1 MSNEFFVHTGYP
13 AQSADGDSVD
23 FRAELLAIQA
33 GFDKLPALA
42 TNAGKLIVVN
52 PSADGLIV
60 MGNGQANVGLSSW
73 APTITCSTPGDL
85 AVTYSEQVG
94 QQYRVGGMIVT
105 YFRLFTSAWTHTT
118 ASGALFL
125 EGLPSST
132 IALSRAIGSVSY
144 SGFTKAGYHS
154 MHVAFSSNSNL
165 ALFEASGSGV
175 PVVQVNVTDF
185 PTAGTV
191 ILCGTVVQGG

>member
-13 AQSADGDSVD
+13 TQSADGDSVD
-23 FRAELLAIQA
+23 LRAELLAIQA

-60 MGNGQANVGLSSW
+60 MGNGQENVGLTSW
-73 APTITCSTPGDL
+73 TPTLTCTTPGNL
-85 AVTYSEQVG
+85 VVTYSEQVG

-105 YFRLFTSAWTHTT
+105 SFRLVTSSWTHTT
-118 ASGALFL
+118 ASGTLIL
-125 EGLPSST
+125 GNIPSSV
-132 IALSRAIGSVSY
+132 IGLSRATGAVSF

-154 MHVAFSSNSNL
+154 MVVEFSSNTTQ
-165 ALFEASGSGV
+165 AFFYASGSGV
-175 PVVQVNVTDF
+175 GVAQVNVTDF
-185 PTAGTV
+185 PTAGTL
-191 ILCGTVVQGG
+191 ILSGTAVQGG